1 MAYSRKQ
8 FMKTLGLG
16 ALGMSLPA
24 PWASAGEKVEAAA
37 AKAGKLK
44 IKDVEIYYFDI
55 DLAEPFTISLG
66 TVTSTNGVLV
76 RILTDGGIIGLG
88 ESCPFQPI
96 TGETQ
101 ESNIATARSIR
112 EMLKGKDALAIEA
125 ANRLIGPFAHSNPSI
140 AAAFDMAFYDIL
152 GKAAGLPVFRLLG
165 GDKASFET
173 DITTGI
179 GTTEGMVKAV
189 KENVAKGF
197 KLLKVKIGHDP
208 DEDVEHIRAIRQ
220 AVGEGIGI
228 RVDANQGYT
237 VPQAIYALK
246 KIEPLGIQFCEQP
259 VVMTDIDGM
268 REVRRESLIPIMA
281 DESLFFP
288 TDAIRLLRADACDFF
303 NIKLMKAGGMSNAL
317 RISMIGEAA
326 NIRCMLGCMNET
338 RLALTAAG
346 HVHGA
351 QKNIIFADLDGHFGH
366 VVDPI
371 IGGFTVKDGI
381 ITLPETPGLG
391 CDVDPAYLKKLRK
404 V

>member
-1 MAYSRKQ
+1 MAFSRKQ

-55 DLAEPFTISLG
+55 DLVEPFTISLG

-76 RILTDGGIIGLG
+76 RVLTDGGIIGLG

-125 ANRLIGPFAHSNPSI
+125 ANRTIGPFTHSNPSI
-140 AAAFDMAFYDIL
+140 VAAFDMALYDIL
-152 GKAAGLPVFRLLG
+152 GKAAALPAFRLLG
-165 GDKASFET
+165 GDKTSFET

-179 GTTEGMVKAV
+179 DTTEKMVKAA

-197 KLLKVKIGHDP
+197 RILKLKMGHEP
-208 DEDVEHIRAIRQ
+208 DEDIEHIRAIRE
-220 AVGEGIGI
+220 AVGDGIAL

-237 VPQAIYALK
+237 VPQAIHALRG
-246 KIEPLGIQFCEQP
+246 IERFNIQYCEQP
-259 VVMTDIDGM
+259 VLMTDVDGM
-268 REVRRESLIPIMA
+268 REVRRESPIPIMA
-281 DESLFFP
+281 DEALFFP
-288 TDAIRLLRADACDFF
+288 TDAIKLIKADACDYF
-303 NIKLMKAGGMSNAL
+303 NIKLMKAGGMTNSL
-317 RISMIGEAA
+317 KISMIGEAA

-338 RLALTAAG
+338 RLALTAAA

-351 QKNIIFADLDGHFGH
+351 QRNIIFADLDGHFSH

-371 IGGFTVKDGI
+371 IGGFTVKDGV

>member
-1 MAYSRKQ
+1 MALSRKQ
-8 FMKTLGLG
+8 FMQTLGLG
-16 ALGMSLPA
+16 ALGVTVPA
-24 PWASAGEKVEAAA
+24 RWAGAAEKVEAAA

-76 RILTDGGIIGLG
+76 RVLTDGGIIGVG

-101 ESNIATARSIR
+101 ESNIATARSMR

-125 ANRLIGPFAHSNPSI
+125 ANRMFGPFVHSGPSI
-140 AAAFDMAFYDIL
+140 VAAYDMALYDVL

-179 GTTEGMVKAV
+179 GTTEGMVKAA
-189 KENVAKGF
+189 KGNVAKGF
-197 KLLKVKIGHDP
+197 KLLKIKIGHDP
-208 DEDVEHIRAIRQ
+208 DEDIEHIRAIRQ

-246 KIEPLGIQFCEQP
+246 NLEPLGIQFCEQP

-281 DESLFFP
+281 DEALFSP
-288 TDAIRLLRADACDFF
+288 ADAIRLIKADACDFF

-338 RLALTAAG
+338 RLGLTAAA

-351 QKNIIFADLDGHFGH
+351 QRNIIFADLDGHFGH
-366 VVDPI
+366 VLDPI
-371 IGGFTVKDGI
+371 IGGMTVKDGV

-391 CDVDPAYLKKLRK
+391 CDVDPAYLKKLKK

>member
-1 MAYSRKQ
+1 MAL
-8 FMKTLGLG
+8 F
-16 ALGMSLPA
+16 
-24 PWASAGEKVEAAA
+24 
-37 AKAGKLK
+37 
-44 IKDVEIYYFDI
+44 
-55 DLAEPFTISLG
+55 
-66 TVTSTNGVLV
+66 
-76 RILTDGGIIGLG
+76 
-88 ESCPFQPI
+88 
-96 TGETQ
+96 
-101 ESNIATARSIR
+101 
-112 EMLKGKDALAIEA
+112 
-125 ANRLIGPFAHSNPSI
+125 
-140 AAAFDMAFYDIL
+140 DIL

-165 GDKASFET
+165 GDKTSFET

-179 GTTEGMVKAV
+179 GTTEGMVKAA
-189 KENVAKGF
+189 KGNVAKGF
-197 KLLKVKIGHDP
+197 KLLKIKIGHDP
-208 DEDVEHIRAIRQ
+208 DEDVEHLRAIRQ

-288 TDAIRLLRADACDFF
+288 ADAIRLIKADACDFF

-317 RISMIGEAA
+317 KISMIGEAA

-338 RLALTAAG
+338 RLALTAAA

-371 IGGFTVKDGI
+371 IGGFTVKDGT

-391 CDVDPAYLKKLRK
+391 CDVDPAYLKKLK
-404 V
+404 KA